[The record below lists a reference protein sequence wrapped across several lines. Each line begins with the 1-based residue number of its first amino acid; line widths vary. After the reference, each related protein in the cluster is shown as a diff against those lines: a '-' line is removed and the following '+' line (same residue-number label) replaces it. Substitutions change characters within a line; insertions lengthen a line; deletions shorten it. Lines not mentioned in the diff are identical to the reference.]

1 MISFAI
7 VTMARNKKYI
17 ESEVIEK
24 AMQLFW
30 RNGYGAT
37 SVRMLEKEMGIN
49 QFSIY
54 SSFGNK
60 QGVFLESI
68 KCYKKY
74 ATEQLIDKL
83 ERSELGIESIK
94 SYFNEFLE
102 FSRKDRI
109 NKGCLL
115 TNTID
120 EIGDNGDIEI
130 IKSINDFA
138 QNLRS
143 SFIEKLKVQY
153 IDEDEIIKK
162 VNYLMVSLQGLS
174 VASKMFDEKQLQDFI
189 ETTFENI

>member
-1 MISFAI
+1 
-7 VTMARNKKYI
+7 MARKKEYI
-17 ESEVIEK
+17 EEIVIEK

-60 QGVFLESI
+60 RGVFLESI
-68 KCYKKY
+68 RCYKKN

-102 FSRKDRI
+102 FSRKNRI
-109 NKGCLL
+109 SKGCLL

-120 EIGDNGDIEI
+120 EIGENGDIEI

-174 VASKMFDEKQLQDFI
+174 VASKMFNEQQLQDFI